1 MFGIVSYGFYVP
13 KYRIKTEEIA
23 KNWQKN
29 GEDVAN
35 SLGVTE
41 KSIANIDEDSLTM
54 GFESANICLN
64 QQAKNILQKDS
75 NNNSLEKIKAD
86 IGSVFFGTE
95 TPSYA
100 VNPSSTIIAEFLGIP
115 NDYVSY
121 DTQFA
126 CRAATAALVSTFGM
140 VKSGL
145 IKSGLVIAS
154 DKANS
159 KPGDALEFTAG
170 SGSVSLLV
178 GQGKDVILKILD
190 TVSVSSDTPDFWRR
204 TKISYPSH
212 AGRFTGI
219 PAYFKH
225 ISMASEL
232 LLKKTNLKPENFDYA
247 VFHMPNAKFAS
258 QVAKSLGF
266 SKEQIQDSL
275 VVKYLGNSYTAS
287 ALMGLASVLSKIQA
301 GQKIFFCSYGSGAGS
316 DAFVFEATAELEKK
330 RLDFEGSLKNKEYLE
345 YLTYRKFMGD
355 SENF

>member
-1 MFGIVSYGFYVP
+1 MFGIISYGFYVP

-29 GEDVAN
+29 GQDISD
-35 SLGVTE
+35 SLGVVE
-41 KSIANIDEDSLTM
+41 KSIAGVDEDSLTM
-54 GFESANICLN
+54 GFESSSLCLS
-64 QQAKNILQKDS
+64 QATKISKF
-75 NNNSLEKIKAD
+75 SLEQIKD
-86 IGSVFFGTE
+86 NIGSVFFGTE

-100 VNPSSTIIAEFLGIP
+100 VNPSSTVIAEFLAIP
-115 NDYVSY
+115 NNYVSY

-178 GQGKDVILKILD
+178 GQGKNVILEIID

-212 AGRFTGI
+212 AGRFTGL

-225 ISMASEL
+225 ITQASKFL
-232 LLKKTNLKPENFDYA
+232 LSKTKTKPEDYDYA
-247 VFHMPNAKFAS
+247 VFHMPNAKFAL
-258 QVAKSLGF
+258 QVSKILGF
-266 SKEQIQDSL
+266 SKQQVEDSL

-287 ALMGLASVLSKIQA
+287 TLMGLMSVISKA
-301 GQKIFFCSYGSGAGS
+301 KSGQKIFFCSYGSGAGS
-316 DAFVFEATAELEKK
+316 DAFVFRVTPNLEKIK
-330 RLDFEGSLKNKEYLE
+330 LNFESKVKNKEYLE